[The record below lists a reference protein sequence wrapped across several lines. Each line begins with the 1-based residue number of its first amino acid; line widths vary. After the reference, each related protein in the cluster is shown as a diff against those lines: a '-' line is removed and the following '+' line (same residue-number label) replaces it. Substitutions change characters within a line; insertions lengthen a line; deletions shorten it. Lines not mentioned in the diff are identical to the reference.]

1 MRRKAASR
9 AAGGPHSLDILRRR
23 IGQRRIGRPDSARD
37 QGAKRLTATAAE
49 QSESWTASSRSDLSR
64 AFRIARRHSRRVR
77 LLRIAISILV
87 VLLVLGFAAAA
98 WFDPLRI
105 VAKLPNGA
113 GTLMI
118 SGTKITMELPRI
130 AGYTRDARAYE
141 LSAQSADQDLTRPEN
156 VELKGIAAKV
166 ELQNNAFVEMNAASG
181 LYNTKA
187 EQLRLGQSIVLKS
200 SNGYEARL
208 TDALV
213 DVRSGQIVSDEP
225 VEVKLLNGVL
235 NARRLEVAESGA
247 MVRFSGGVAMTLDL
261 NRDPVTGSVGDS
273 AQ

>member
-1 MRRKAASR
+1 VRRKAASR

-77 LLRIAISILV
+77 LLRIAIPTFA
-87 VLLVLGFAAAA
+87 VLLGLGLAAA

>member
-1 MRRKAASR
+1 VPRRGHIPRPFCSAGAAAYDR
-9 AAGGPHSLDILRRR
+9 GLIPRLDR
-23 IGQRRIGRPDSARD
+23 
-37 QGAKRLTATAAE
+37 GAKRLTAATAAE
-49 QSESWTASSRSDLSR
+49 RSEGWTASSRSDLSQ
-64 AFRIARRHSRRVR
+64 AFRVARRHSRRVR
-77 LLRIAISILV
+77 VLRIAIPTLV
-87 VLLVLGFAAAA
+87 VLLVLGFAAAT
-98 WFDPLRI
+98 WFNPLRI

-113 GTLMI
+113 GTLTI

-141 LSAQSADQDLTRPEN
+141 LSAQSADQDLTRPDN

-166 ELQNNAFVEMNAASG
+166 ELQNNAFVEMTAASG

-187 EQLRLGQSIVLKS
+187 EQLRLGESILLKS

-208 TDALV
+208 TDALI
-213 DVRSGQIVSDEP
+213 DMRSGQIVSDQP

-247 MVRFSGGVAMTLDL
+247 LMRFSGGVAMTLNL
-261 NRDPVTGSVGDS
+261 NREAVTGSVGAS
-273 AQ
+273 SP